1 MAFGDAA
8 FGDAEP
14 KMVAQKD
21 VPKDM
26 VAQKWL
32 PKNGC
37 PKMVAQK
44 WLPKKMSPDSYVLFD
59 GWALEPRTFGEI
71 GVQQS

>member
-1 MAFGDAA
+1 MA

-21 VPKDM
+21 VPKD
-26 VAQKWL
+26 
-32 PKNGC
+32 
-37 PKMVAQK
+37 MVAQK